1 MLTINIPEK
10 EYIEMLNQLEKEFGW
25 KAADLVHLTLSN
37 RMTPES
43 RDKVTLALMQAAQE
57 KERQNE

>member
-10 EYIEMLNQLEKEFGW
+10 EYVEMLNQLEKEFGW
-25 KAADLVHLTLSN
+25 EAADLVHLTLSN

-43 RDKVTLALMQAAQE
+43 RDKATLALMQAE
-57 KERQNE
+57 K